1 VLARSQHIQ
10 CKLVC
15 CSRSDGTLLVDGG
28 SQTWEVRVL
37 DPLKMGILNQLLK
50 RAATSPWSRVRE
62 TRCKPASHVQHSAS
76 CLSYPPAAPGR

>member
-10 CKLVC
+10 CKLVWC

-50 RAATSPWSRVRE
+50 RAATS
-62 TRCKPASHVQHSAS
+62 SHVQHSAS